1 MPSSSLRVMR
11 LLGLLLPL
19 SRGLSTSNS
28 VANAT
33 RRWVERVV
41 VGKKLCPWANAVQT
55 TMRISVLQ
63 EYSSNEWKRGN
74 GAKQIAL
81 TDAILTEAIQL
92 SRLGPQHTTLV
103 VLPNFSDCFDT
114 YLEVTSAVEGLL
126 EAEQLASQ
134 IQVASFH
141 PLYLFQDSSPDDP
154 SNYSNRSP
162 YPIVHLLKAPD
173 VTEAI
178 RQWEATGQSTD
189 SIWSANIEKMRRAGV
204 KALSQLL
211 EDIKRDS

>member
-1 MPSSSLRVMR
+1 MSSPLRAMR

-19 SRGLSTSNS
+19 SRGLSTNS
-28 VANAT
+28 VAGAT

-41 VGKKLCPWANAVQT
+41 IGKKLCPWASAVQT

-63 EYSSNEWKRGN
+63 EYTSNEWKRGN
-74 GAKQIAL
+74 AAKQIDL
-81 TDAILTEAIQL
+81 TSAILTEATKL

-103 VLPNFSDCFDT
+103 VLPNFSDCFDS

-126 EAEQLASQ
+126 ETEQLSSL
-134 IQVASFH
+134 IQVATFH

-162 YPIVHLLKAPD
+162 YPIVHLLKTPD

-189 SIWSANIEKMRRAGV
+189 TIWKANIEKMRSAGV
-204 KALSQLL
+204 KALRQLL
-211 EDIKRDS
+211 EDIKRDP